1 MKAERWQR
9 IEQLYHATLER
20 AANQR
25 AAFLAEASADD
36 DGLRGEVEV
45 LLKAN
50 EQAGGFLA
58 TPALELEARD
68 LAAESLTAPTAVQ
81 VGEELSHYRIL
92 SRIGAGGMGDV
103 FLARDSILERRVAL
117 KLLPVQLTQN
127 SERLQRF
134 VREAKAASALNHPNI
149 ITIYEIGEV
158 VTALGKT
165 HFIATE
171 YIEGETLRAR
181 ITDPDKHLRQTL
193 NIAIQVASALD
204 AAHKAGIVHR
214 DIKPE
219 NVMVRPDGLVKVVDF
234 GLAKLTTPPSDSV
247 DAEARTL
254 EGIKTRPGLILGTL
268 RYMSP
273 EQARGRIVDARSDI
287 FSLGIV
293 LYELLTGHQLF
304 AGATDADVA
313 AGIIHKEVPPL
324 AEHLSHVP
332 AGLER
337 IIQKALAKDPAARYQ
352 SAEEIG
358 EALRSVLAAL
368 PDADSSPVR
377 PRSFD
382 TGAARRRFVTAL
394 PDMLRRPRVLRS
406 VAVAIAFAAVMLLAA
421 TLWRRDMPHQ
431 PPSEATYWYDAG
443 TKSLSNG
450 AYYEAS
456 KALVRAVEIDDKFVL
471 AHARLAEAWAEL
483 DYSDKANREVLRAQ
497 SLLHDLPPIPRLER
511 LYLQAITHV
520 VLRELTPAIENYQQ
534 ITREVPNVEKAHAYV
549 DLGRAQEK
557 NEEIDKA
564 IDSFLEATRLAP
576 SDPAAFLRL
585 GILYGRKQNL
595 ESTREPFHRAEQ
607 TYQDLSNLEGVTEV
621 FYQRGRLFIEMRR
634 FAEARAQLQKALEMT
649 TATANQYQKIRA
661 LLALSSVFAS
671 EGDARQAEEHA
682 TRAIEMAQINGIE
695 NQATGGLIWL
705 GNSFNFRGKY
715 GEAEKYYK
723 QALDLARRNN
733 GRENE
738 AWALAQL
745 GSMRSLQPDTDQDQA
760 LNYIEQALPFYRKGG
775 YRKALSQSLIVLG
788 RIYRNKGDYEGA
800 LRTFNELLELGEVT
814 GDQSQMALSHE
825 GIGTVL
831 ELQELYPEAFRHF
844 DENYNIN
851 KSLNAKV
858 YVAYAGISRAN
869 VLWQIGRYEEAKA
882 ALDEAASI
890 TQRPERSNKRLLAY
904 IYVINGRLELSG
916 SQFRESKTNS
926 QQALNLA
933 GTQYKDIAVQ
943 AKCTLGLARARS
955 GAPREGQLLCKE
967 TVGIANVSGDPQLL
981 SSAWLAWAEAML
993 ESSDAQRALTTA
1005 LQAQKSFARFGRQ
1018 ESEWRAWLIAARAS
1032 QRLGEVATT
1041 IEYASHASD
1050 GLSRLEQ
1057 KWGSQAYNGY
1067 LARPDVQ
1074 QSLGQLG
1081 RVVKP

>member
-25 AAFLAEASADD
+25 AAFLAEATADD

-45 LLKAN
+45 LLEAN

-68 LAAESLTAPTAVQ
+68 LATECLAALTAIQ
-81 VGEELSHYRIL
+81 VGDELSHYSIL

-158 VTALGKT
+158 VTAAGKT

-181 ITDPDKHLRQTL
+181 ITDPDKRLRQTL

-287 FSLGIV
+287 FSLGVV
-293 LYELLTGHQLF
+293 LYELLTGQPLF

-337 IIQKALAKDPAARYQ
+337 IIQKALEKDPAARYQ

-358 EALRSVLAAL
+358 EALRSVLGAL

-382 TGAARRRFVTAL
+382 TGTSRARFVTGL
-394 PDMLRRPRVLRS
+394 SGMLKRPRMLIS
-406 VAVAIAFAAVMLLAA
+406 VAVAIAAGALVLVAALLWLRAA
-421 TLWRRDMPHQ
+421 PHQ
-431 PPSEATYWYDAG
+431 PPSEATFWYDAG

-456 KALVRAVEIDDKFVL
+456 KALDRAVHEDDKFVL

-483 DYSDKANREVLRAQ
+483 DYSDKASYEVLRAQ
-497 SLLHDLPPIPRLER
+497 SLEHDLPPLPRLEE
-511 LYLQAITHV
+511 LYLRAITHV
-520 VLRELTPAIENYQQ
+520 VLRDLAPAIENYQQ
-534 ITREVPNVEKAHAYV
+534 ITREVPNTEKAHAYV

-557 NEEIDKA
+557 NDEISTA
-564 IDSFLEATRLAP
+564 IESYLEATKLAP

-585 GILYGRKQNL
+585 AILYGRNQNL
-595 ESTREPFHRAEQ
+595 ERAREAFQRAEEN
-607 TYQDLSNLEGVTEV
+607 YQLLSNFEGTTEV
-621 FYQRGRLFIEMRR
+621 LFQRGFLLKKLNILP
-634 FAEARAQLQKALEMT
+634 EAREQLEKALGITRTSE
-649 TATANQYQKIRA
+649 NLYQHIRA
-661 LLALSSVFAS
+661 LLVLSSVSAAEGHAS
-671 EGDARQAEEHA
+671 QAEEQA
-682 TRAIEMAQINGIE
+682 TRAIELAQTNGIE

-705 GNSFNFRGKY
+705 GNSFLTLGKY
-715 GEAEKYYK
+715 SDADKYY
-723 QALDLARRNN
+723 QRALDLARRNN

-745 GSMRSLQPDTDQDQA
+745 GSLRSLQHDTDQA
-760 LNYIEQALPFYRKGG
+760 LSYIKQALPFYRKGG

-788 RIYRNKGDYEGA
+788 RIYRDEGDYEAA
-800 LRTFNELLELGEVT
+800 LRTFNELLKLGEET

-831 ELQELYPEAFRHF
+831 ELQEQYSEAFRHF
-844 DENYNIN
+844 DENYKIN
-851 KSLNAKV
+851 TSLNAKV
-858 YVAYAGISRAN
+858 FVEYAALNRAN
-869 VLWQIGRYEEAKA
+869 VLWQIGSYQEAKA
-882 ALDEAASI
+882 ALDEVSSMARGPEVSDKLLSYIFMI
-890 TQRPERSNKRLLAY
+890 T
-904 IYVINGRLELSG
+904 GRLQLSLR
-916 SQFRESKTNS
+916 QFAECKTNS

-933 GTQYKDIAVQ
+933 GKEYKDIAVQ
-943 AKCTLGLARARS
+943 AKYTLGLAQTRS
-955 GAPREGQLLCKE
+955 GAPREGLLLCKDA
-967 TVGIANVSGDPQLL
+967 VNLANVAGDPQLL
-981 SSAWLAWAEAML
+981 SSARLACAEATL
-993 ESSDAQRALTTA
+993 ERGGAQSAFVMA
-1005 LQAQKSFARFGRQ
+1005 SQAQESFARFGRQ

-1032 QRLGEVATT
+1032 QKLGNAATT

-1050 GLSRLEQ
+1050 GVTQLEQ
-1057 KWGSQAYNGY
+1057 KWGSQVYNGY
-1067 LARPDVQ
+1067 LARPDIQ
-1074 QSLGQLG
+1074 HSLGQLG